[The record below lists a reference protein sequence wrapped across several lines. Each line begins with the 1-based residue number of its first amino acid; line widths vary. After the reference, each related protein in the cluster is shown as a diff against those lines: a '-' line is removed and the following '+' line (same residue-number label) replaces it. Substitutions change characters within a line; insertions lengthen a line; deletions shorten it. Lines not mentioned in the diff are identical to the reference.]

1 MLTGVIMQFEYLLGG
16 GAPTIKK
23 YKMAA
28 GHASGIAVLVAAA
41 GATGLSTSTTTSWA
55 DFVGVTLDAILA
67 SAIPVAYSTVQG
79 AVEYLQ
85 SVVINPDAVYR
96 ALMVGSAA
104 GAVVEERTVGTASS
118 NGLTIVGT
126 AGDTDPSSPDMDEG
140 TAWYVS
146 GQGGA
151 SRKITSTTTTLT
163 VTVVMP
169 FAANTIGNKYH
180 TIGYTVGTKGLTM
193 STDLKNVR
201 VDLAATGA
209 AARCVD
215 MELNGKGNSYLH
227 VLAADGVFSGSALA

>member
-1 MLTGVIMQFEYLLGG
+1 MTFEYLLSG

-28 GHASGIAVLVAAA
+28 GHAAGIVVLAAAA
-41 GATGLSTSTTTSWA
+41 GATGLSTSTTTSFA
-55 DFVGVTLDAILA
+55 DAVGVTMDAILSA
-67 SAIPVAYSTVQG
+67 AIPVAYSTVQG
-79 AVEYLQ
+79 AVEYIQ
-85 SVVINPDAVYR
+85 SVVVSSDAVYR

-104 GAVVEERTVGTASS
+104 GATVEERTVGTASS

-126 AGDTDPSSPDMDEG
+126 TGDTDPSNPDMDEG

-180 TIGYTVGTKGLTM
+180 TIGYTIGTKGVTM
-193 STDLKNVR
+193 STNLKNVR

-209 AARCVD
+209 AARTVD
-215 MELNGKGNSYLH
+215 YELNAKDNSFLH
-227 VLAADGVFSGSALA
+227 LILSDHIFSGSALV